1 MTTDT
6 PAANPA
12 PVLRREIA
20 SARRDILQPVFGNL
34 MRPTDD
40 VLIQQ
45 GGGQGLKIYEE
56 IERDPLA
63 YAVLQKRKMA
73 LVSREWEVR
82 PGGTRRDDRKAAE
95 LAERVLNGEWGLSF
109 DKVCVDLQ
117 DALLKGYAVAEIIW
131 DVRDGFYVPVEIK
144 PKDQRRFVFDAEGKL
159 RLLTWEN
166 MAEGEELP
174 DRKFV
179 VHRFGDKVGD
189 PYGRGLGHQLFW
201 WLYFKRMVVQFWLVF
216 AEKFGSPTVKGEYD
230 TTMPEAEQDKLLA
243 TISNLS
249 QQGALIFPKGTVVEL
264 LEAVRSGTVTYP
276 DLVDYCDRMVML
288 TVLGNTLTTSEGN
301 AGSRALGQV
310 HASVEDTIVDA
321 DSDLQSSTHNTQL
334 LSWLTWLNYPDARPP
349 SVWRPRPTE
358 EMAEAKLRQEEVKA
372 ASAMLDFINSMRRS
386 GWEPKDPQAD
396 IREQWSGEWVYTGQA
411 SGVAAPVDVSRAMM
425 LATQEQPPDQVAL
438 AAPGN
443 DQAAMR
449 DLVDHLDQAAGGA
462 LDALIGRVR
471 AMLDR
476 VDTLEEAQA
485 ALVEIYPD
493 LDTSDLAL
501 VVGRALALANL
512 TGRADIADDL

>member
-20 SARRDILQPVFGNL
+20 SARRDILQPVFGTL

-73 LVSREWEVR
+73 LVSRDWEVK

-144 PKDQRRFVFDAEGKL
+144 PKDQRRFVFDVEGKL

-174 DRKFV
+174 ERKFI

-230 TTMPEAEQDKLLA
+230 TTMPEAEQDKLLG

-276 DLVDYCDRMVML
+276 DLVDYCDRMIML

-321 DSDLQSSTHNTQL
+321 DGDIQSSTLNTQL
-334 LSWLTWLNYPDARPP
+334 LSWLTWLNYRDARPP

-358 EMAEAKLRQEEVKA
+358 EMAEAKLQ
-372 ASAMLDFINSMRRS
+372 
-386 GWEPKDPQAD
+386 
-396 IREQWSGEWVYTGQA
+396 
-411 SGVAAPVDVSRAMM
+411 
-425 LATQEQPPDQVAL
+425 QEQVKSNADALAHVVAMRNAGYEPEDPKANVLEQALGAWTYVGKREPPPDLPLPDLPLPDLPQPDQVAL

-512 TGRADIADDL
+512 TGRADITDDL